1 MSRYKGIIFDLDG
14 TLLDTLSDLANSV
27 NEVLTSYGYPTHSK
41 EEFRVKIGKGFRN
54 LIEQS
59 MPEDTEPAIIEEGL
73 GKFIKAYHEN
83 YKKET
88 KPYGGI
94 VSLLKALNN
103 KGMPIAVNSNKR
115 NDYTNNL
122 LRYLFPDIVFS
133 AIYGERPGFAKKP
146 DPQAALEIAK
156 QMQLDPKEVL
166 YIGDSKADMITAQ
179 NAGMD
184 SIGVLWGFRDETELR
199 NHNATYVVKRPQGI
213 YNIAFLESVANSMEL
228 ELPHCTK

>member
-27 NEVLTSYGYPTHSK
+27 NEVLASYGYPIHAK
-41 EEFRVKIGKGFRN
+41 EEYRVKIGKGFRN

-94 VSLLKALNN
+94 VS
-103 KGMPIAVNSNKR
+103 NSRK
-115 NDYTNNL
+115 
-122 LRYLFPDIVFS
+122 F
-133 AIYGERPGFAKKP
+133 
-146 DPQAALEIAK
+146 
-156 QMQLDPKEVL
+156 
-166 YIGDSKADMITAQ
+166 
-179 NAGMD
+179 
-184 SIGVLWGFRDETELR
+184 
-199 NHNATYVVKRPQGI
+199 
-213 YNIAFLESVANSMEL
+213 
-228 ELPHCTK
+228 

>member
-14 TLLDTLSDLANSV
+14 TLLDTLSDIANSV
-27 NEVLTSYGYPTHSK
+27 NEVLASYGYPTHTK
-41 EEFRVKIGKGFRN
+41 EEYRTKIGKGFRN

-103 KGMPIAVNSNKR
+103 KGIPIAVNSNKR

-133 AIYGERPGFAKKP
+133 AIYGERSGFAKKP

-166 YIGDSKADMITAQ
+166 YIGDSKTDMITAQ

-184 SIGVLWGFRDETELR
+184 SIGVLWGFRDEAELR
-199 NHNATYVVKRPQGI
+199 HHNATYVVKRPQGI
-213 YNIAFLESVANSMEL
+213 YNIIF
-228 ELPHCTK
+228 